1 MTQSITLHNAQ
12 PGNAPDAQGLDLRR
26 GAALVLVLASLSL
39 AGCMVAPHQPGT
51 VVYSPAPAPAYPD
64 GQVAGSAQGQVPYV
78 VNSVQVPQSS
88 LPPNGGFS
96 VAEILTQ
103 AKGGR
108 PVVEL
113 VAEIRA
119 RGLNAPLKQAD
130 VDLLATNGVAR
141 EVVDAALSAPVN
153 TVTAS
158 NPQVVTRSYYYY
170 PWVPFVF
177 GAYWGAWRPY
187 YYPYY
192 SYVPRYH
199 GYSSPRFHGGSSW
212 YGSRGLP
219 PSGWGFRG
227 RGR

>member
-1 MTQSITLHNAQ
+1 MTQLLTLSSAR
-12 PGNAPDAQGLDLRR
+12 PGIAPDAQSRDPRR
-26 GAALVLVLASLSL
+26 GAALVLVLVSLSL
-39 AGCMVAPHQPGT
+39 AGCMVAPHQHGQ

-64 GQVAGSAQGQVPYV
+64 GQAAGSPQGQVPYV

-113 VAEIRA
+113 VADIRA

-153 TVTAS
+153 TVTTS

-192 SYVPRYH
+192 SYVPRYYGVPH
-199 GYSSPRFHGGSSW
+199 YHGGGGW

-227 RGR
+227 RSR